1 MQKFMLYDTDEGL
14 DFNVPCTPTDLPW
27 VSCRVFRIDEG
38 SRSYFQVIKLEEYLI
53 TDIIIEEPIG
63 TFDSFEYAAQAAEYI
78 AYSYREKNRWPKVNR
93 IIQ

>member
-1 MQKFMLYDTDEGL
+1 M
-14 DFNVPCTPTDLPW
+14 
-27 VSCRVFRIDEG
+27 
-38 SRSYFQVIKLEEYLI
+38 IKSEEYLI
-53 TDIIIEEPIG
+53 TDITIEESIG